1 MLYCLNWLDCLVY
14 LDDII
19 IFAKTFDEHYQKLDK
34 VLTRLEKAGLKLN
47 AQKCQLLNEQT
58 MVLGHVVCRKGISTD
73 PEKIRTLCRWP
84 TPVYVKTLRSFLGC
98 AGYYRQFIPN

>member
-47 AQKCQLLNEQT
+47 AQKCQLLNRPWCLD
-58 MVLGHVVCRKGISTD
+58 MWYVVRVFQLIQRKLEHFVGG
-73 PEKIRTLCRWP
+73 L
-84 TPVYVKTLRSFLGC
+84 LLFM
-98 AGYYRQFIPN
+98 